1 MEFGLRPETS
11 KRHEF
16 GRGRLLRWVYVGR
29 MTLATGILVGM
40 MVAWFDADP
49 ETTQIAVL
57 LFLVTLGVTLGSVW
71 HTELRDLPPGR
82 NFMYAQVLFDA
93 LLVTTVIYITSEGG
107 DIVFAP
113 LYILVITEGAL
124 LLPLPGGVLIGALS
138 SILYLAVLVWGPT
151 ETLLWNTVGF
161 QIALFA
167 VVALITGWAG
177 DRVQRTWLA
186 AGKVQSELV
195 RLRRDTEDILTNI
208 STGVLTVVDGGR
220 LGYLNTAGE
229 AFLNLS
235 LDQWHGAPILDVV
248 EEVAP
253 GLAQAL
259 RGSLEG
265 LGPVTRE
272 TSSVK
277 RPSGDLVLGI
287 STTVRESPEGGE
299 GLSVTAIFQD
309 ITDLER
315 IEALNRRNERLEAV
329 AELSA
334 SLAHE
339 IKNPLASIRSA
350 VEQFDSPNLPSED
363 RAVLQRLVL
372 AESDRLSRLLTEF
385 LDFSVMRLGTPVR
398 VDFCQVVR
406 HAIELV
412 KQHPDYGAGIQI
424 EEQGLEGSLIL
435 PGDSDLLHRLVS
447 NLILN
452 AVQFSG
458 PEGTIQV
465 SVENHSGEDP
475 APGTNVPRPVRLSVQ
490 DAGPGIPP
498 EDVGRIFAPFFT
510 TRKGGSGLGLAV
522 VHRAVAAHN
531 GAVYAEEV
539 PTGGARFVVLLPGA
553 EVASLTKQEAVV

>member
-1 MEFGLRPETS
+1 
-11 KRHEF
+11 
-16 GRGRLLRWVYVGR
+16 

-71 HTELRDLPPGR
+71 HTEVRDLPPGR

-93 LLVTTVIYITSEGG
+93 ALVTTVIYITSEGG

-186 AGKVQSELV
+186 AGKVQSELF

-265 LGPVTRE
+265 LGPVTRG

-299 GLSVTAIFQD
+299 GPSVTAIFQD

-350 VEQFDSPNLPSED
+350 VEQFGSPNLPSED

-412 KQHPDYGAGIQI
+412 KQHPDYRAGIQI

-553 EVASLTKQEAVV
+553 DVASLTKQEAVV

>member
-1 MEFGLRPETS
+1 MRPETS

-16 GRGRLLRWVYVGR
+16 GRGQILRWVFVGR
-29 MTLATGILVGM
+29 MTLASGILVGM
-40 MVAWFDADP
+40 MAAWGSASP
-49 ETTQIAVL
+49 EYTLIATL
-57 LFLVTLGVTLGSVW
+57 LFLVALGVTLASLW
-71 HTELRDLPPGR
+71 HTELRDRPTGR
-82 NFMYAQVLFDA
+82 NFMYAQVLFDVA
-93 LLVTTVIYITSEGG
+93 LVTSVIYITSSSTEMS
-107 DIVFAP
+107 FAP

-138 SILYLAVLVWGPT
+138 SILYLAGLVWGLPEDIPLDT
-151 ETLLWNTVGF
+151 IGLSIG
-161 QIALFA
+161 LFA

-177 DRVQRTWLA
+177 DRLQRTWLA
-186 AGKVQSELV
+186 FEEVQSELA
-195 RLRRDTEDILTNI
+195 RLRLDTGDILTNI
-208 STGVLTVVDGGR
+208 STGVLTIVDGGR
-220 LGYLNTAGE
+220 LGYINTAGE
-229 AFLNLS
+229 GFLNLS
-235 LDQWHGAPILDVV
+235 LEQWRGAPIMDVV
-248 EEVAP
+248 DEVAP
-253 GLAQAL
+253 GLAEAL
-259 RGSLEG
+259 RWSVEG
-265 LGPVTRE
+265 GGPVKRKT
-272 TSSVK
+272 TSVK
-277 RPSGDLVLGI
+277 RPSGDLILGI
-287 STTVRESPEGGE
+287 STTVLKSRKGE
-299 GLSVTAIFQD
+299 GPSVTAIFQD

-315 IEALNRRNERLEAV
+315 IESLNRRNERLEAV

-412 KQHPDYGAGIQI
+412 KQHPDYRAGIQI

-553 EVASLTKQEAVV
+553 DVASLTKQEAVV

>member
-71 HTELRDLPPGR
+71 HTEIRDLPPGR

-93 LLVTTVIYITSEGG
+93 ALVTTVIYITSEGG

-151 ETLLWNTVGF
+151 ETLPWNTVGF

-208 STGVLTVVDGGR
+208 STGVLTVVNGGR

-265 LGPVTRE
+265 LGPVTRA
-272 TSSVK
+272 TSPVTK
-277 RPSGDLVLGI
+277 PSGDLVLGI
-287 STTVRESPEGGE
+287 STTVRESPDGE
-299 GLSVTAIFQD
+299 GPSVTAIFQD

-315 IEALNRRNERLEAV
+315 IESLNRRNERLEAV

>member
-1 MEFGLRPETS
+1 
-11 KRHEF
+11 
-16 GRGRLLRWVYVGR
+16 

-40 MVAWFDADP
+40 MVAWFSAPP
-49 ETTQIAVL
+49 EATQIATL

-71 HTELRDLPPGR
+71 HTEMRGRPAGR

-93 LLVTTVIYITSEGG
+93 ALVTTIIYITAGG
-107 DIVFAP
+107 SDVVFAP

-138 SILYLAVLVWGPT
+138 SILYLAGFVWGRP
-151 ETLLWNTVGF
+151 EDLDLPLNTVGL

-208 STGVLTVVDGGR
+208 STGVLTVVEGGR

-235 LDQWHGAPILDVV
+235 LDQWHGAPVLDVV
-248 EEVAP
+248 QDVAP
-253 GLAQAL
+253 GLAKAL

-265 LGPVTRE
+265 LGPVTRQ

-287 STTVRESPEGGE
+287 STTVRESPDGE
-299 GLSVTAIFQD
+299 GPSVTAIFQD

-315 IEALNRRNERLEAV
+315 IEELNRRNERLEAV

-350 VEQFDSPNLPSED
+350 VEQFDSPTLPSED

-385 LDFSVMRLGTPVR
+385 LDFSVMRLGTPAR
-398 VDFCQVVR
+398 VDFSQVVR

-412 KQHPDYGAGIQI
+412 KQHPDYGEGIQI

-458 PEGTIQV
+458 SEGTVRV
-465 SVENHSGEDP
+465 SVENLSGEDP
-475 APGTNVPRPVRLSVQ
+475 LPGTDVPRPVCLSVQ
-490 DAGPGIPP
+490 DSGPGIPP
-498 EDVGRIFAPFFT
+498 EDAARIFAPFFT
-510 TRKGGSGLGLAV
+510 TREGGSGLGLAV
-522 VHRAVAAHN
+522 VHRAVSAHG
-531 GAVYAEEV
+531 GAVYAEDV
-539 PTGGARFVVLLPGA
+539 PAGGTRFVVLLPG
-553 EVASLTKQEAVV
+553 EDVASITKQEAAV